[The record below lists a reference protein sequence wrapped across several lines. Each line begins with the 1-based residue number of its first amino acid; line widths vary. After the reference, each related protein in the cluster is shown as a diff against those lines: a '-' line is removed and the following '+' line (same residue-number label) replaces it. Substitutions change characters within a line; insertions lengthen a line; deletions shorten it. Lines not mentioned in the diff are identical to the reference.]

1 MLTAI
6 VCSPR
11 LHRRSFRCKRYRR
24 HFKTTEICSLLHLEI
39 GLERHCRAG
48 YGCGFRGVSSR
59 TCHYNVCAVVVGS
72 AWCQTGQFCRE
83 CTTCST
89 LCRKLY
95 LVTQR
100 CCCCSPLETDL
111 RRGGSSSDKRARQSY
126 LCRAWIYFSSG
137 SNRCC
142 GFFTPGA
149 VAG

>member
-24 HFKTTEICSLLHLEI
+24 HFEATEICSLLHLEI

-59 TCHYNVCAVVVGS
+59 TCHYNVCSVVVGS
-72 AWCQTGQFCRE
+72 AWCQTCQFCRE

-95 LVTQR
+95 LITQR
-100 CCCCSPLETDL
+100 CCCPPLKADL